1 MLLPKPQVGWELAES
16 DEIPSTFLEPAANAI
31 EAATMASL
39 LAGNRP
45 AARIAWK
52 LSLPNLLGTS
62 AQWETWVKEAMKE
75 IRSQSPIAHQGGAM
89 GWFASAVKLELGLDQ
104 LWFVDPILQAWDD
117 SLSTHLQ
124 QLLINAPGTAGR
136 E

>member
-45 AARIAWK
+45 ATRIAWK

-62 AQWETWVKEAMKE
+62 AQWE
-75 IRSQSPIAHQGGAM
+75 
-89 GWFASAVKLELGLDQ
+89 
-104 LWFVDPILQAWDD
+104 
-117 SLSTHLQ
+117 
-124 QLLINAPGTAGR
+124 
-136 E
+136 